1 MRTGGGH
8 AVPGWWTRCPGVGHM
23 LWDRSGVLGTC
34 EGDGLSLLVLPFPEK
49 LMSPEMFAEILCD
62 DLDLSPL
69 AFVPA
74 IASAIRQQIES
85 CPTDTVLEETQT
97 DQRVIIK
104 VLVDVS
110 CLCLAVLNWGE
121 FETRCNERTFLSS

>member
-1 MRTGGGH
+1 
-8 AVPGWWTRCPGVGHM
+8 M

-110 CLCLAVLNWGE
+110 CLCLTVLNWGE
-121 FETRCNERTFLSS
+121 FETRCNERTCLSS